1 MVEVTG
7 APKWRTA
14 RLKPP
19 NYTKSKFKNT
29 DFVSVMISKV
39 LCNLPFSRDQPLK
52 TAINWYIKIW
62 KSTLKIKTKNKN
74 KIGHNDCVTE

>member
-19 NYTKSKFKNT
+19 NYTKPKFKNT
-29 DFVSVMISKV
+29 DLVSVMISKV
-39 LCNLPFSRDQPLK
+39 LCNLPFSRDQTPK
-52 TAINWYIKIW
+52 TTINWYIKIW
-62 KSTLKIKTKNKN
+62 KSTLKIKKKTR
-74 KIGHNDCVTE
+74 IR